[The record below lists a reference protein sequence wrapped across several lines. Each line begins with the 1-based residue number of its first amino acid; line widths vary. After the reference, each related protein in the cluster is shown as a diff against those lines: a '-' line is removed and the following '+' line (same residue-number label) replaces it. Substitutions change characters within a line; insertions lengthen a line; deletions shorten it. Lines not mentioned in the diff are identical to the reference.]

1 LARSLRRLLGESS
14 LERKVRLVLGGGLF
28 GLILLS
34 FFLFGLQ
41 TERLVWDQTRRTG
54 EMLANYVFQE
64 RHWLAIPRTQRGGLA
79 TLLARIAEPIVG
91 QDDGLATTLKL
102 PEAWRQV
109 QKVAAMGAF
118 GPRIAA
124 LARAP
129 AEADEKRFTLE
140 DLRAFLTEGD
150 SDQAPREITQ
160 YRSRFFRNLPPDRNP
175 PEYKPA
181 TDWQESA
188 MEKLVRRRP
197 GQQDHEWGRDEKGEE
212 FNFVRAVRI
221 KPSCLRCHPTPME
234 RNRLKIQSYA
244 EGEVMGAIGLAFSLT
259 DTEVRLNVNRAI
271 LISFAIGT
279 ALLAMFFVYAA
290 VRYVIVRPI
299 THLKNVSDEI
309 AEGNL
314 STRSDIKT
322 GDEFQQLSHAF
333 NRMIR
338 SLVAMQDELRRVN
351 HDLDERLDDLAKA
364 NMSLYELNRLKSEF
378 LATIS
383 HELRTPLNSILG
395 FSDLLSDTEGI
406 PDKKKRWVTNI
417 QNSGKILLGLIN
429 DILDL
434 AKLEAGK
441 MQVQLEDFSIRDLVE
456 GQVGMLRPLADQK
469 NIALAIEIEPDLP
482 ILHQDSTKLG
492 QIINNFL
499 SNAVKFTPEG
509 GRITIRVKQDRAHFS
524 LSVEDNG
531 VGIASED
538 QKIVFEK
545 FRQAQSGLTRH
556 HGGTG
561 LGLSIVREITK
572 LLGGDEVHLESK
584 LGRGSVF
591 TVRLPLHLTPKAA
604 DDSGLGRLG
613 EFFADGRKQEVR
625 YFGAPPPTDD

>member
-1 LARSLRRLLGESS
+1 MARSLRRLLGESS

-64 RHWLAIPRTQRGGLA
+64 RHWLAIPRVNKGGFA
-79 TLLARIAEPIVG
+79 TLLSRIAEPVVG
-91 QDDGLATTLKL
+91 AEDSLA
-102 PEAWRQV
+102 V
-109 QKVAAMGAF
+109 QLQSTRLWPSFRKVAAAGAF
-118 GPRIAA
+118 GPLIAE
-124 LARAP
+124 LAQAP
-129 AEADEKRFTLE
+129 ADNADRRFTFE
-140 DLRAFLTEGD
+140 DLRAFLVEGD

-181 TDWQESA
+181 TDWHEDA
-188 MEKLVRRRP
+188 MEKLVKRRA
-197 GQQDHEWGRDEKGEE
+197 GQQPEHEWGRDEKGEE
-212 FNFVRAVRI
+212 FNFMRAVRI
-221 KPSCLRCHPTPME
+221 KASCLRCHPTPME
-234 RNRLKIQSYA
+234 RNRLKIQSYS

-406 PDKKKRWVTNI
+406 PDKKRRWVTNI

-456 GQVGMLRPLADQK
+456 GQVAMLRPLADQK
-469 NIALAIEIEPDLP
+469 NIALAVEIDSDLP
-482 ILHQDSTKLG
+482 ILHQDSKKLG

-509 GRITIRVKQDRAHFS
+509 GRIAIRVKQDRAHFL

-531 VGIASED
+531 VGIAPED

-561 LGLSIVREITK
+561 
-572 LLGGDEVHLESK
+572 
-584 LGRGSVF
+584 
-591 TVRLPLHLTPKAA
+591 
-604 DDSGLGRLG
+604 
-613 EFFADGRKQEVR
+613 
-625 YFGAPPPTDD
+625 